1 MRRRL
6 SPDDRRKE
14 ILRAA
19 RRAFA
24 TRPFDEV
31 QIDAVAREAGAS
43 RALVNHYFRDK
54 RGLFLAV
61 ARQMVERVPSVVRT
75 DLELDVEQMVAANA
89 DAWLDFV
96 EAGRQT
102 FLLFGGAGPI
112 GGDPEFWELKDELRD
127 RIADRILANHLGTA
141 EIPPEGRF
149 AMRAAIAAMEQ
160 AAQDWTTGRGGS
172 RAQTHTLMV
181 AIILA
186 TIRQVLPAVQKA
198 QATSP
203 ASST

>member
-6 SPDDRRKE
+6 KPDDRRRE

-24 TRPFDEV
+24 TRPYDQV
-31 QIDAVAREAGAS
+31 QIDAVARDAGAS
-43 RALVNHYFRDK
+43 RALVNHYFGDK

-75 DLELDVEQMVAANA
+75 DLELEVEQMVAANA

-96 EAGRQT
+96 EAGRET
-102 FLLFGGAGPI
+102 FMLFGGAGPI
-112 GGDPEFWELKDELRD
+112 GGDPEFWALKDELRD
-127 RIADRILANHLGTA
+127 RFAERMLVNHLGDA
-141 EIPPEGRF
+141 EIPAEARF

-160 AAQDWTTGRGGS
+160 AAQDWITGRGGT

-181 AIILA
+181 EIILA
-186 TIRQVLPAVQKA
+186 TIRQVLPALRRD
-198 QATSP
+198 
-203 ASST
+203 SST

>member
-6 SPDDRRKE
+6 NPDDRRRE

-24 TRPFDEV
+24 TRPYDEV
-31 QIDAVAREAGAS
+31 QIDAVARDAGAS

-61 ARQMVERVPSVVRT
+61 ARQMVERVPGVVRT
-75 DLELDVEQMVAANA
+75 DLEVEVEEMVAANA

-96 EAGRQT
+96 EAGRET
-102 FLLFGGAGPI
+102 FMLFGGAGPI
-112 GGDPEFWELKDELRD
+112 GGDPEFWALKDELRD
-127 RIADRILANHLGTA
+127 RFAERILANHLGEG
-141 EIPPEGRF
+141 EIPPEARF

-160 AAQDWTTGRGGS
+160 AAQDWVTGRGGT

-181 AIILA
+181 EIILA
-186 TIRQVLPAVQKA
+186 TIRQVLPAVRRVR
-198 QATSP
+198 
-203 ASST
+203 

>member
-6 SPDDRRKE
+6 NPDDRRKE

-19 RRAFA
+19 RLAFA

-31 QIDAVAREAGAS
+31 QIDAVARDAGAS

-112 GGDPEFWELKDELRD
+112 GGDPEFWALKDELRD
-127 RIADRILANHLGTA
+127 RVAERILANHLGA
-141 EIPPEGRF
+141 AKIPPEARF

-160 AAQDWTTGRGGS
+160 AAQDWITGRGGS

-181 AIILA
+181 EIILA
-186 TIRQVLPAVQKA
+186 TIRQVLPALRRA
-198 QATSP
+198 R
-203 ASST
+203 